1 MDISLKIN
9 SLKKSC
15 ISCHECELSATRT
28 NVVFGRGNI
37 NSSLLVIGE
46 APGEQEDLQGYAF
59 IGRAGKMLDKMF
71 ELVDID
77 TNKDCFISNI
87 VKCRPPNNRK
97 PKASEISSCF
107 HWLEKQVEL
116 MNPKVVVLAGSTA
129 VQSYLQIKDP
139 ISKLRGNWVEKDG
152 RKIMPIF
159 HPSYLLRNPSQDVG
173 KPKWLTLN
181 DLKEVK
187 KEINLI
193 TQKTLHRY

>member
-139 ISKLRGNWVEKDG
+139 ISN
-152 RKIMPIF
+152 
-159 HPSYLLRNPSQDVG
+159 Q
-173 KPKWLTLN
+173 
-181 DLKEVK
+181 
-187 KEINLI
+187 
-193 TQKTLHRY
+193 

>member
-1 MDISLKIN
+1 MNISLKIN

-107 HWLEKQVEL
+107 YWLEKQVEL
-116 MNPKVVVLAGSTA
+116 MSPKVVILAGTTA
-129 VQSYLQIKDP
+129 VHSYLQIKDP
-139 ISKLRGNWVEKDG
+139 ISKLRGNWIEKDG

-173 KPKWLTLN
+173 KPKWVTLN

-193 TQKTLHRY
+193 T